1 MRKAGTGQGERLDR
15 ADSALEYENVTRD
28 HPWERGNGSRE
39 ILNCRNCLQDLEIMR
54 LPGKPGQ
61 EALAVRIMP
70 AAATRI
76 GNGMDPSPCPGT
88 PAPEGASY
96 FLRSEG
102 GRMTRVQPEVFYQ
115 AIRRDGMLGQ

>member
-1 MRKAGTGQGERLDR
+1 MKSTGTELAERTESADQAG
-15 ADSALEYENVTRD
+15 EYEKITRG

-54 LPGKPGQ
+54 PPGKPGQ

-96 FLRSEG
+96 FLSSEG